1 MLQRSPR
8 PVRESRHQAAHSY
21 ASGNQIT
28 KREEGLNFFDGQ
40 RRKFGLKFGA
50 VADEH
55 NPGNGHIRARE
66 RPGRGKRPIGS
77 FGAKRLIMEVP
88 VDKTRPGSD
97 KRLEHK
103 NFSSGAQRPRSFG
116 KE

>member
-8 PVRESRHQAAHSY
+8 AVRESRHQAAHSY
-21 ASGNQIT
+21 ASGNQIA

-50 VADEH
+50 VADKH

-88 VDKTRPGSD
+88 VDKSRPAREPPLD
-97 KRLEHK
+97 QE
-103 NFSSGAQRPRSFG
+103 NFSFSPPRPASLRN
-116 KE
+116 

>member
-8 PVRESRHQAAHSY
+8 AVRESRHQAAHSY

-50 VADEH
+50 GADEH

-66 RPGRGKRPIGS
+66 RPGRGKRPIDS
-77 FGAKRLIMEVP
+77 VGAKRLIMEV
-88 VDKTRPGSD
+88 TSD
-97 KRLEHK
+97 KSRPPSNPPPPPN
-103 NFSSGAQRPRSFG
+103 NFSSPL
-116 KE
+116 

>member
-1 MLQRSPR
+1 MLQRGPR
-8 PVRESRHQAAHSY
+8 AVRESGHQAAHSY
-21 ASGNQIT
+21 ASGNQIA

-55 NPGNGHIRARE
+55 NPRNSHIRARE

-77 FGAKRLIMEVP
+77 FGAKRLIMEAP
-88 VDKTRPGSD
+88 LHTSRSESD
-97 KRLEHK
+97 
-103 NFSSGAQRPRSFG
+103 PPP
-116 KE
+116 

>member
-8 PVRESRHQAAHSY
+8 AVRESRHQAAHSY
-21 ASGNQIT
+21 ASGNQIA

-55 NPGNGHIRARE
+55 NPRNSHIRARE

-77 FGAKRLIMEVP
+77 FGA
-88 VDKTRPGSD
+88 TRPII
-97 KRLEHK
+97 KPPPHK
-103 NFSSGAQRPRSFG
+103 PHPASTPPPAPPTSPP
-116 KE
+116 